1 MMRKGSG
8 GKSITRPPQEG
19 APWEPG
25 GRPHTS
31 WFDAQCSAQCT
42 PQCSAQCSP
51 QCSAML
57 CSATNVSAIPT
68 RKIFGQLADMH
79 DNGSR
84 DDHDHDSHHH
94 HHHKENDPEISTMHC
109 SVESTFYIS
118 LFRHSIQ
125 HIKINVATS
134 YFKHSQ
140 CNVLI
145 IMKIEPV
152 HVCVSLR

>member
-31 WFDAQCSAQCT
+31 WFA
-42 PQCSAQCSP
+42 PQCSPQCSTV

-84 DDHDHDSHHH
+84 DDHDHASHH

-118 LFRHSIQ
+118 LFRHSILTPR
-125 HIKINVATS
+125 IRDS
-134 YFKHSQ
+134 CSLSQ
-140 CNVLI
+140 NN
-145 IMKIEPV
+145 PG
-152 HVCVSLR
+152 

>member
-1 MMRKGSG
+1 MVAKVLLDHRK
-8 GKSITRPPQEG
+8 R
-19 APWEPG
+19 
-25 GRPHTS
+25 GRPGNQEEDHTPLGS
-31 WFDAQCSAQCT
+31 LHSAVHSA
-42 PQCSAQCSP
+42 PQ
-51 QCSAML
+51 

-84 DDHDHDSHHH
+84 DDHDHADHYF
-94 HHHKENDPEISTMHC
+94 HHKENDSENPTINC
-109 SVESTFYIS
+109 NVDSTFYTS
-118 LFRHSIQ
+118 LFRQSIQ
-125 HIKINVATS
+125 RIRINVATS

-145 IMKIEPV
+145 IMKIEAV

>member
-1 MMRKGSG
+1 MRKGSG

-31 WFDAQCSAQCT
+31 WSA
-42 PQCSAQCSP
+42 P

-84 DDHDHDSHHH
+84 DDHDHASHRHN
-94 HHHKENDPEISTMHC
+94 HKENDPEISTINC

-125 HIKINVATS
+125 HIRINVATS

-152 HVCVSLR
+152 HVCVSLG